1 MSKTKW
7 PYVKGKLNLIE
18 SWCRDGYIEIEIAK
32 KLGISMATL
41 SNYKLD
47 HLELVE
53 ALKRGKEVIDY
64 EVEQKLLKRAIG
76 YEYDEV
82 TKENV
87 FDTLT
92 KSSSLEVT
100 KIVRKHVLPD
110 TTAQIFW
117 LKNRKPKEWRDKQE
131 VEMSGNLNLIKVKVP
146 VWNENE

>member
-76 YEYDEV
+76 YEYEEERTV
-82 TKENV
+82 TDPMGLV
-87 FDTLT
+87 TFTTTT
-92 KSSSLEVT
+92 KT
-100 KIVRKHVLPD
+100 VLPD

-131 VEMSGNLNLIKVKVP
+131 VEMSGNLNVIKVKVP
-146 VWNENE
+146 TWDE